1 MQSFSSSEYPPPTE
15 GKHDIRYKIPFED
28 NAMNYIKKMCILR
41 QIRQGFSG
49 DGKTLSGLIKI
60 EQYGKN
66 LAVEVSVIN
75 FAPLVSGEYYC
86 LLSDGK
92 GKTEM
97 LTLRGK
103 SLFNLLSDLD
113 VSEGFCGIICYVKN
127 EVVPIAYG
135 INGNKSYD
143 WRSILNATLPPVFP
157 NIKEEFGGEIAR
169 TAPSSQNDMPRYEL
183 APAPIPESTPTRV
196 PAPVQAPPEKAPN
209 EPERM
214 PQPSA
219 PPTPKEETAP
229 PISPNQPRANGRYD
243 DEKMATENYYE
254 EKEDERVELS
264 KTQKNARTQSTNQ
277 SQRKKKRS
285 DGETDEDVENV
296 CHPFETDPDGYYLS
310 VKEEV
315 DRLFKTYPQDK
326 TLNGAFS
333 CSEWVRVQGTAKAP
347 DYLVGVLKTDGRVRY
362 ICYALRAHDQNNPPE
377 EIKNVCTFVPLSPY
391 EESGYFVIF
400 QSAATGECIPPNR
413 A

>member
-1 MQSFSSSEYPPPTE
+1 
-15 GKHDIRYKIPFED
+15 
-28 NAMNYIKKMCILR
+28 MNYIKKMCILK

-103 SLFNLLSDLD
+103 SLFNLLSDID
-113 VSEGFCGIICYVKN
+113 ISAGFCGIICYVKN

-143 WRSILNATLPPVFP
+143 WRAILNATLPPVFP
-157 NIKEEFGGEIAR
+157 NFGRDPHGEIAE
-169 TAPSSQNDMPRYEL
+169 TKPTTHGKAENEAPMYESIPSPIPKENIQSI
-183 APAPIPESTPTRV
+183 PAPTERHDETSSPRR
-196 PAPVQAPPEKAPN
+196 PPEQS
-209 EPERM
+209 ER
-214 PQPSA
+214 SV
-219 PPTPKEETAP
+219 E
-229 PISPNQPRANGRYD
+229 RYD
-243 DEKMATENYYE
+243 DETVATNNYFEEN
-254 EKEDERVELS
+254 EDERIELP
-264 KTQKNARTQSTNQ
+264 KTEQDAHAESADQGKG
-277 SQRKKKRS
+277 KKKRT
-285 DGETDEDVENV
+285 DGAADEDAQDVR
-296 CHPFETDPDGYYLS
+296 HPFKTDPDGYYLA
-310 VKEEV
+310 VKEEIEK
-315 DRLFKTYPQDK
+315 LFKTYPKDK

-333 CSEWVRVQGTAKAP
+333 CSEWVRVQGSAKAP
-347 DYLVGVLKTDGRVRY
+347 EYLVGVLKADGKVHY
-362 ICYALRAHDQNNPPE
+362 ICYALRAKDKDTPPE

-391 EESGYFVIF
+391 ADEGFFVIF
-400 QSAATGECIPPNR
+400 QSAANGECVRPER